1 MAKVGADAISRT
13 FFLQYCQLQY
23 RLASKEAEVEDF
35 KKFKKE
41 EYLKFLDS
49 LINYSLLLQDAKK
62 RAIKPPM
69 DKISVQI
76 EGFKKKFGTP
86 QELADY
92 LAKRRLS
99 LDALKNE
106 ATKNEIINI
115 MIQEVLPN
123 INEMMKITDKEI
135 SDFYNANKAKFNNKS
150 LDEIKPNLANLIK
163 GAKKRKALEEFYG
176 KLRGQAEIEIFEDK
190 L

>member
-1 MAKVGADAISRT
+1 MAKVGADAISRS

-23 RLASKEAEVEDF
+23 RLASKEEDVEDF

-41 EYLKFLDS
+41 EYQKFLDS

-69 DKISVQI
+69 DKINAQI

-86 QELADY
+86 QELTDY
-92 LAKRRLS
+92 LGKRRLT
-99 LDALKNE
+99 LDVLKNE

-115 MIQEVLPN
+115 MILEVLPN
-123 INEMMKITDKEI
+123 IKEMMKITDKEI

-150 LDEIKPNLANLIK
+150 LEEIKPNLANLIK